1 MVLRFYYKPL
11 PSRLA
16 YQPRGLGKEYVR
28 SIGEFKLRKELSLNV
43 IRVYEK
49 QVAAIRDIKEY
60 IKVNAK
66 EKEGRIIPIRYS
78 SNDNQDVRIPLKDYF
93 NCGNKNKQADFYGV
107 NLYEWCGDS
116 TFETS
121 GYADRTGEFI
131 NYNIPVIISEYGCN
145 IVNSTNFLIPP
156 NDTLSMDSYTQTNVE
171 PLKCPLN
178 SENWKTNME
187 LPPTPMK
194 DVCECMVSSLS
205 CVVSSKIVNNQKL
218 IDENF
223 GLICGMIECDDINV
237 DVNSGKYGK
246 YSYCNP
252 EDKLSYQFDV
262 YFKRKKKNIFLACN
276 FKGVAT
282 ITLF

>member
-131 NYNIPVIISEYGCN
+131 NYNIPVIISEYGG
-145 IVNSTNFLIPP
+145 IVYEWSQEINSYGLVEISKDGNVKKLQDFENLQQQFSNST
-156 NDTLSMDSYTQTNVE
+156 E
-171 PLKCPLN
+171 
-178 SENWKTNME
+178 
-187 LPPTPMK
+187 
-194 DVCECMVSSLS
+194 
-205 CVVSSKIVNNQKL
+205 
-218 IDENF
+218 
-223 GLICGMIECDDINV
+223 
-237 DVNSGKYGK
+237 
-246 YSYCNP
+246 
-252 EDKLSYQFDV
+252 
-262 YFKRKKKNIFLACN
+262 
-276 FKGVAT
+276 
-282 ITLF
+282 